1 MKDLDS
7 LIFDCFRICNALE
20 IPFSDN
26 ISIVWNGRITRK
38 WGYCRKIRDTYQI
51 SIATRLSEDAVP
63 DEKTKSVILHEILH
77 TCPGCMNH
85 GKLWKHYCKLHLALK
100 LKQLYQQKNWM
111 SLRNI

>member
-63 DEKTKSVILHEILH
+63 DE
-77 TCPGCMNH
+77 PGPTGVGNRDIYRLCSHLDGDGH
-85 GKLWKHYCKLHLALK
+85 GRERRAPYHRH
-100 LKQLYQQKNWM
+100 Q
-111 SLRNI
+111 

>member
-26 ISIVWNGRITRK
+26 ISIVWNGRITKK
-38 WGYCRKIRDTYQI
+38 WGYCKKIRDAYQI
-51 SIATRLSEDAVP
+51 SIATRLSEDTVP

-85 GKLWKHYCKLHLALK
+85 GKLWKH
-100 LKQLYQQKNWM
+100 
-111 SLRNI
+111 